1 MTKRLLK
8 SFHFAFRGLK
18 KVWQTEKNFRI
29 HSVIALLVIIL
40 AFYLEL
46 QSFDY
51 LLLLLVITL
60 VLILE
65 IFNSSLERLVDML
78 SPSTHH
84 FAKEIKDLLAAAVL
98 LSAIL
103 AAIVGI
109 VVFWPYLF

>member
-8 SFHFAFRGLK
+8 SFHFAFKGLK

-29 HSVIALLVIIL
+29 HSIIGLLVIML
-40 AFYLEL
+40 AAYIGI
-46 QSFDY
+46 QGFDY
-51 LLLLLVITL
+51 LILLIVIAL

-98 LSAIL
+98 IAAAL
-103 AAIVGI
+103 AAVVG
-109 VVFWPYLF
+109 VVIFWPYLF

>member
-8 SFHFAFRGLK
+8 SFHFAFKGLK

-29 HSVIALLVIIL
+29 HSVIALVVIIL

-46 QSFDY
+46 QGFDY
-51 LLLLLVITL
+51 LLLLVVIAL

-78 SPSTHH
+78 SPGTHH

-98 LSAIL
+98 VAAIL
-103 AAIVGI
+103 AAIVG
-109 VVFWPYLF
+109 VVIFWPYLF

>member
-1 MTKRLLK
+1 MTKRLVK
-8 SFHFAFRGLK
+8 SFHFAGKGLK

-29 HSVIALLVIIL
+29 HSLVALLVIIL
-40 AFYLEL
+40 AVYIGV

-51 LLLLLVITL
+51 LILLIVIAL

-65 IFNSSLERLVDML
+65 ILNSSLERLVDML

-84 FAKEIKDLLAAAVL
+84 FVKEIKDMLAAAVL

-103 AAIVGI
+103 SVVVG
-109 VVFWPYLF
+109 VVIFWPYLF